1 MRKWTLLALTACL
14 LLSGCGKQ
22 AAPAKEEA
30 PQAAEPWRGA
40 YIAFLED
47 LCEREKELRNT
58 ERPDYDPNTAE
69 LEIGEVSGRYVLY
82 DIDKDAVPELLV
94 RYGLGEAG
102 YHTTVYGYRDGT
114 VAELGD
120 IPSGH
125 TSFYTWPGENG
136 LAYNWS
142 HMGGH
147 FIDKITLENGELVQ
161 TMFFEEG
168 TGAWTESYTAAEN
181 VIPGSRYLSEVP
193 TTVQLPELSPMTLPI
208 ENYGKVPLDE
218 PLDPEREDAARAA
231 ITEVLE
237 NGGTFYAASADGFG
251 GDAGETTLEAYLQP
265 GGITE
270 YADLPLSVTR
280 LAWVDVDRD
289 GASECLLRVEHNG
302 GDRWDNVSMVVLS
315 AQEGG
320 IYGYCLTYAGSIQ
333 VLEDGV
339 FRDAYAEGGSW
350 GEMRLSFRENQCCL
364 YTAPETS
371 MASAVAWEEPPKP
384 PIPDM
389 SYTDFTPA
397 PWQESYIFFLRKL
410 CREEPA
416 VLESIW
422 NGREPEAGRLP
433 CVGYWLYD
441 WDGGGTPELF
451 IQFGTC
457 EADYYLEIYAFQ
469 NGDTRFLMR
478 TGFGHSCLY
487 SSPEPGSFLIN
498 NGHMG
503 YGELRRI
510 WMENGEIRAEILVT
524 ENINGTSQTDYTPVE
539 DIVPGAEPLDMSRL
553 YLDFPAPMPMTLP
566 ICTYGR
572 EAEAAPAGE
581 AAEAAIREV
590 LTGERL
596 YYGVSGADWC
606 DGDTGWTMLDLTAVE
621 RTAWVDL
628 NGDGQQELLAVLG
641 ESSSLAFS
649 FQEGTVYGYA
659 LGYTGA
665 HTQVGV
671 DGVLREPEYPWA
683 YGLRFYKNQCDI
695 FFPPYGEVPAE
706 VTWETR

>member
-1 MRKWTLLALTACL
+1 MRKWTLLALAACL
-14 LLSGCGKQ
+14 LLCGCGKQ
-22 AAPAKEEA
+22 AAPAEEEA

-40 YIAFLED
+40 YIAFLEG
-47 LCEREKELRNT
+47 LCEREKELQDT

-82 DIDKDAVPELLV
+82 DMDKDAVPELLI
-94 RYGLGEAG
+94 RYGMGEAG
-102 YHTTVYGYRDGT
+102 YHTTVYGYRDGA

-120 IPSGH
+120 IPTGH
-125 TSFYTWPGENG
+125 TSLYTWPGENG

-147 FIDKITLENGELVQ
+147 FIDKITLEDGELVQ
-161 TMFFEEG
+161 TAFFQEG
-168 TGAWTESYTAAEN
+168 MDAPADSYTAAED
-181 VIPGSRYLSEVP
+181 VIPGSRYLKEVP
-193 TTVQLPELSPMTLPI
+193 TTVRLPELSPMTLPI
-208 ENYGKVPLDE
+208 KDYGKVPLEE
-218 PLDPEREDAARAA
+218 PLDPDREDAARAA

-237 NGGTFYAASADGFG
+237 NGGTFYAVSADGFG
-251 GDAGETTLEAYLQP
+251 GDAGETTLETYLQP

-270 YADLPLSVTR
+270 YADLPLSVTK
-280 LAWVDVDRD
+280 LAWVDADRD
-289 GASECLLRVEHNG
+289 GASECLLQVENNG
-302 GDRWDNVSMVVLS
+302 GDDTRNIYTVVLS
-315 AQEGG
+315 AQAGG
-320 IYGYCLTYAGSIQ
+320 VYGYCLNYTDSIE

-339 FRDAYAEGGSW
+339 FRDACAEGGSW
-350 GEMRLSFRENQCCL
+350 GEMRISFRENQCYL

-371 MASAVAWEEPPKP
+371 TASAVTWEEPPKP
-384 PIPDM
+384 PIPDL

-397 PWQESYIFFLRKL
+397 PWQEAYISFLRKL

-457 EADYYLEIYAFQ
+457 EADYYLEVYTFQ
-469 NGDTRFLMR
+469 DGDTRFLIR
-478 TGFGHSCLY
+478 TDYGHSCLY
-487 SSPEPGSFLIN
+487 SSPEPGTFLIN

-503 YGELRRI
+503 YGELRRV
-510 WMENGEIRAEILVT
+510 WMENGEIRVEILGT
-524 ENINGTSQTDYTPVE
+524 ENINGTSQADYTPVE

-566 ICTYGR
+566 IYAYGR
-572 EAEAAPAGE
+572 EMRAALAGE
-581 AAEAAIREV
+581 AAEAAIQEV
-590 LTGERL
+590 LAGERL

-606 DGDTGWTMLDLTAVE
+606 DGDTGWTMLVSTAVE

-641 ESSSLAFS
+641 ESVSLAFS

-659 LGYTGA
+659 LGDTGA
-665 HTQVGV
+665 HTQVGI

-695 FFPPYGEVPAE
+695 FFPAYGEAPAE